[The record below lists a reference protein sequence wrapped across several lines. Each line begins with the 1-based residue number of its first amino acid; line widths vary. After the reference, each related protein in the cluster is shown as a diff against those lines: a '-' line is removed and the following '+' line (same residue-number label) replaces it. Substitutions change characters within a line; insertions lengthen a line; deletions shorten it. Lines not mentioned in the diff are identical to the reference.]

1 MSQLLRR
8 VVVVVAD
15 SAGAGALPDAGA
27 YGDEASNTLGH
38 VAQAA
43 GGLKLPLLQ
52 RLGLGN
58 ILPLQGVPP
67 AREPLAA
74 FGRLAEQSAGK
85 DTTTGH
91 WELMGIIL
99 PRPFPVYPQGFPPA
113 LIARFEKAIG
123 RRTLGNKPASGTAI
137 IEELG
142 AEHLATG
149 WPIVYTSA
157 DSVFQVAAHEEVIPP
172 EELYHICAV
181 ARRLLTGA
189 DAVARVI
196 ARPFVGRPGSFRR
209 TADRRDF
216 SLPPP
221 APTVL
226 DQALAAGRRVL
237 GVGKIGDIFAGRGL
251 TECRHTAGNA
261 AGLAATR
268 AALEEGTWDLV
279 FTNLVDFDMLYGH
292 RNDAAGYARALEE
305 MDRGLGRVLA
315 ALGQEDVFF
324 LTADHGCDPTTPST
338 DHSREYVPLLA
349 YGRTVRAVSLGTRT
363 TFADLGAT
371 VADILGLAWEGP
383 GTSFWPALQ

>member
-1 MSQLLRR
+1 MLRR

>member
-1 MSQLLRR
+1 
-8 VVVVVAD
+8 VVVVAD

-113 LIARFEKAIG
+113 LITRFEKAIG

-209 TADRRDF
+209 TANRRDF

-305 MDRGLGRVLA
+305 MDRGLARVLA

>member
-1 MSQLLRR
+1 MLRR

-209 TADRRDF
+209 TANRRDF

-251 TECRHTAGNA
+251 TECRHTTGNA

-305 MDRGLGRVLA
+305 MDRGLARVLA